1 MSALAASDC
10 SSAIR
15 RYMDQNLD
23 PDVLQDIQLALKDL
37 TVGPIK
43 HPSFEGFQPTMRRLS
58 RMDFPEVW
66 VGREGDATETNPG
79 EDGWSYFDGEDVKRI
94 TLGMLY
100 QYAR

>member
-1 MSALAASDC
+1 
-10 SSAIR
+10 
-15 RYMDQNLD
+15 MDQNLD

-37 TVGPIK
+37 TMGPIK

-66 VGREGDATETNPG
+66 VGRDGDATEMDPG